1 MHGIT
6 RTRNL
11 KNEDSEAIGDIY
23 RITIRYADGR
33 ALRFS
38 PDAGREYFSE
48 DDILHLVEI
57 VMKAAATS
65 EWASIN
71 TRMGF

>member
-6 RTRNL
+6 RTRDL
-11 KNEDSEAIGDIY
+11 KNEDSEAIGDVY

-33 ALRFS
+33 ALRFV

-48 DDILHLVEI
+48 DDVLQLVEI

-65 EWASIN
+65 EWADIN
-71 TRMGF
+71 TRMGI

>member
-1 MHGIT
+1 MHGIM

-11 KNEDSEAIGDIY
+11 KDEDSSDIGDIY
-23 RITIRYADGR
+23 RVTIRYADGR
-33 ALRFS
+33 TLRFV

-48 DDILHLVEI
+48 DDMLQLVEM
-57 VMKAAATS
+57 VMKASGTS
-65 EWASIN
+65 EWAAIN

>member
-11 KNEDSEAIGDIY
+11 KDEDPSDIGDVY

-33 ALRFS
+33 AIRFV

-48 DDILHLVEI
+48 DDVLQLVEI

-65 EWASIN
+65 EWAGIN

>member
-11 KNEDSEAIGDIY
+11 KNEDSEAIADIY
-23 RITIRYADGR
+23 RITIRYRDGR
-33 ALRFS
+33 EIRFV

-48 DDILHLVEI
+48 DDVLQLVEI

-65 EWASIN
+65 EWAAIN

>member
-11 KNEDSEAIGDIY
+11 KDEDPSDFGDVY
-23 RITIRYADGR
+23 RIAIRYADGR
-33 ALRFS
+33 ALRFV

-48 DDILHLVEI
+48 DDVLQVVEI

-65 EWASIN
+65 EWAGIN

>member
-11 KNEDSEAIGDIY
+11 KDEDPSDFGDVH

-33 ALRFS
+33 ALRFV

-48 DDILHLVEI
+48 DDVLQVVEI

-65 EWASIN
+65 EWAGIN

>member
-11 KNEDSEAIGDIY
+11 KDEDPSDFGDVY

-33 ALRFS
+33 ALRFV

-48 DDILHLVEI
+48 DDVLQVVEI

>member
-11 KNEDSEAIGDIY
+11 KDEDPSDFSDVYG
-23 RITIRYADGR
+23 ITIRYADGR
-33 ALRFS
+33 ALRFV

-48 DDILHLVEI
+48 DDVLQVVEI

-65 EWASIN
+65 EWAGIN